1 MNLSPIVD
9 INLPVPLRVP
19 EVYDLAMNRLLLLA
33 LFITPFPLV
42 AETPGTPGT
51 DPAENVTWLASAAP
65 QEAAKSGSS
74 RIDRIHSRSED
85 MVQGLIGRVDSF
97 FVTDDYATFADNESR
112 VRLRLD
118 ADHYQNAGWDVSP
131 RIKMQLVMPGLQ
143 NRLRFVVNDGDT
155 EESGQPANDDS
166 KDNDIALR
174 WVTNMGDNI
183 ALSYDLGIR
192 IKGGGVDEF
201 ARVNAG
207 ITYPVAGEWQGQTT
221 NRLYYYANAGW
232 RNDLAQ
238 RFDRSYGDDFVLRSR
253 SRIQYFQNHSYNPT
267 LEQKFSLFQTLD
279 SRSVL
284 AYEALWRRQ
293 SEEESVYGDSDLLID
308 PQDRY
313 DQFAIQLRYRRSI
326 GRPWF
331 FVEFWPIVYWP
342 EERDWQTSLAARIR
356 VEVNLG
362 SMGKLKLDD

>member
-1 MNLSPIVD
+1 
-9 INLPVPLRVP
+9 
-19 EVYDLAMNRLLLLA
+19 MNRKLFLALLL
-33 LFITPFPLV
+33 TPFGVEAEVP
-42 AETPGTPGT
+42 AETGTEQKP
-51 DPAENVTWLASAAP
+51 PVNWLANASSATTP
-65 QEAAKSGSS
+65 VVESS
-74 RIDRIHSRSED
+74 RIDRIHRQSEEI
-85 MVQGLIGRVDSF
+85 VQRLVGRVDSF
-97 FVTDDYATFADNESR
+97 FVTDDYATFNDNDSR

-118 ADHYQNAGWDVSP
+118 ADHYENAGWDISP
-131 RIKMQLVMPGLQ
+131 RIKLQLVMPGLQ
-143 NRLRFVVNDGDT
+143 NRLRLVVNDGDV

-166 KDNDIALR
+166 KDNDVAFR

-192 IKGGGVDEF
+192 IRGGGVDEF

-232 RNDLAQ
+232 RNDFAQ
-238 RFDRSYGDDFVLRSR
+238 RFDRSYGDDLLFRSR

-267 LEQKFSLFQTLD
+267 LEQKFSLFQTLNAQ
-279 SRSVL
+279 SVL

-308 PQDRY
+308 PQDHY
-313 DQFAIQLRYRRSI
+313 DQFAVQLRYRRSI

-362 SMGKLKLDD
+362 SLGKLKLDD

>member
-1 MNLSPIVD
+1 
-9 INLPVPLRVP
+9 
-19 EVYDLAMNRLLLLA
+19 MNRKLLLA
-33 LFITPFPLV
+33 LLLTPFGVQAEAP
-42 AETPGTPGT
+42 AETATEQKPP
-51 DPAENVTWLASAAP
+51 VKWLANASPATTP
-65 QEAAKSGSS
+65 VVKTS
-74 RIDRIHSRSED
+74 RIDRIHRQSEE
-85 MVQGLIGRVDSF
+85 MVQRLVGRVDSF
-97 FVTDDYATFADNESR
+97 FVTDDYATFNDNDSR

-118 ADHYQNAGWDVSP
+118 ADHYENAGWDISP
-131 RIKMQLVMPGLQ
+131 RIKLQLVMPGLQ
-143 NRLRFVVNDGDT
+143 NRLRLVVNDGDV

-166 KDNDIALR
+166 KDNDVAFR

-192 IKGGGVDEF
+192 IQGGGVDEF

-221 NRLYYYANAGW
+221 NRLYYYASAGW
-232 RNDLAQ
+232 RNDFAQ
-238 RFDRSYGDDFVLRSR
+238 RFDRSYGDDLLFRSR

-267 LEQKFSLFQTLD
+267 LEQKFSLFQTLGAQ
-279 SRSVL
+279 SVL
-284 AYEALWRRQ
+284 AYEVLWRRQ

-308 PQDRY
+308 PQDHY
-313 DQFAIQLRYRRSI
+313 DQFAVQLRYRRSI

-362 SMGKLKLDD
+362 STGKLKLDD

>member
-1 MNLSPIVD
+1 
-9 INLPVPLRVP
+9 
-19 EVYDLAMNRLLLLA
+19 MNRLLLLT
-33 LFITPFPLV
+33 LFITPFPLI
-42 AETPGTPGT
+42 AETPGGDVI
-51 DPAENVTWLASAAP
+51 DPAQNVTWLASATPPESADDEP
-65 QEAAKSGSS
+65 N
-74 RIDRIHSRSED
+74 RIDRIHRRSEE
-85 MVQGLIGRVDSF
+85 MVQGLIGKVDSF
-97 FVTDDYATFADNESR
+97 FVSDDYATFADNESR

-118 ADHYQNAGWDVSP
+118 AEHYENAGWDISP
-131 RIKMQLVMPGLQ
+131 RIKLQLVMPGLQ
-143 NRLRFVVNDGDT
+143 NRLRLVVNDGDI
-155 EESGQPANDDS
+155 EESGQPAIDDS
-166 KDNDIALR
+166 KDNDIAFR

-183 ALSYDLGIR
+183 ALSYDLGVR

-207 ITYPVAGEWQGQTT
+207 ITYPISEEWQGQTT
-221 NRLYYYANAGW
+221 NRLYYYASAGW

-238 RFDRSYGDDFVLRSR
+238 RFDRPWGENFLIRSR
-253 SRIQYFQNHSYNPT
+253 SRIQYYQNHSYNPT
-267 LEQKFSLFQTLD
+267 LEQKFSVFQTLD

-293 SEEESVYGDSDLLID
+293 SEEESVYGDGDLLID

-313 DQFAIQLRYRRSI
+313 DQFAVQLRYRRNI

-362 SMGKLKLDD
+362 SDGKLKLDD

>member
-1 MNLSPIVD
+1 
-9 INLPVPLRVP
+9 
-19 EVYDLAMNRLLLLA
+19 MNRKLFLALLL
-33 LFITPFPLV
+33 TPFGVQAEAP
-42 AETPGTPGT
+42 AETGTEPK
-51 DPAENVTWLASAAP
+51 PPVNWLANTSSATTP
-65 QEAAKSGSS
+65 VVESS
-74 RIDRIHSRSED
+74 RIDRIHRQSEK
-85 MVQGLIGRVDSF
+85 MVQRLVGRVDSF
-97 FVTDDYATFADNESR
+97 FVTDDYATFNDNDSR

-118 ADHYQNAGWDVSP
+118 ADHYENAGWDISP
-131 RIKMQLVMPGLQ
+131 RIKLQLVMPGLQ
-143 NRLRFVVNDGDT
+143 NRLRLVVNDGDV

-166 KDNDIALR
+166 KDNDVAFR

-192 IKGGGVDEF
+192 IQGGGMDEF

-221 NRLYYYANAGW
+221 NRLYYYASAGW
-232 RNDLAQ
+232 RNDFAQ
-238 RFDRSYGDDFVLRSR
+238 RFDRSYGDDLLFRSR

-267 LEQKFSLFQTLD
+267 LEQKFSLFQTLNAH
-279 SRSVL
+279 SVL

-308 PQDRY
+308 PQDHY
-313 DQFAIQLRYRRSI
+313 DQFAVQLRYRRSI

-356 VEVNLG
+356 FEVNLG
-362 SMGKLKLDD
+362 STGNLKLDD